1 MSVETKSKTVN
12 TKKVSGRREVRYNS
26 VDELLA
32 DAERLAEKG
41 YRQLGNWSLGQIAK
55 HLAFSMRTGLD
66 GAEYKPSWVVR
77 FVAKNFLK
85 KRMLSKPFSPG
96 FKPAAR
102 ITARS
107 ESPPVPDQEGLDTL
121 REVIRRWKSEPQ
133 RKPHSFFGPL
143 SSEEW
148 DAASLRHGELHMSFL
163 VPIG

>member
-1 MSVETKSKTVN
+1 MSVETKPKAVN
-12 TKKVSGRREVRYNS
+12 TKKVSGRREVHYNC

-66 GAEYKPSWVVR
+66 GADYVPSWFVR

-96 FKPAAR
+96 FKPSTK
-102 ITARS
+102 ITATS
-107 ESPPVPDQEGLDTL
+107 ESPPIPDEEGLDAL
-121 REVIRRWKSEPQ
+121 REVMRRWKSEPG
-133 RKPHSFFGPL
+133 RLAHPFFGPL
-143 SSEEW
+143 SDEEW
-148 DAASLRHGELHMSFL
+148 DQISLRHGELHMSFL

>member
-1 MSVETKSKTVN
+1 MSVGTSQQAVD
-12 TKKVSGRREVRYNS
+12 TKKVTGRRELHYDKVE
-26 VDELLA
+26 ELLA

-55 HLAFSMRTGLD
+55 HLANSMRSGLD
-66 GAEYKPSWVVR
+66 GADVKPSWVVR

-85 KRMLSKPFSPG
+85 TRMLSKPFSPG
-96 FKPAAR
+96 FKWPAR
-102 ITARS
+102 ITART
-107 ESPPVPDQEGLDTL
+107 ESPAIPDQEGLDAL

-143 SSEEW
+143 SAEEW